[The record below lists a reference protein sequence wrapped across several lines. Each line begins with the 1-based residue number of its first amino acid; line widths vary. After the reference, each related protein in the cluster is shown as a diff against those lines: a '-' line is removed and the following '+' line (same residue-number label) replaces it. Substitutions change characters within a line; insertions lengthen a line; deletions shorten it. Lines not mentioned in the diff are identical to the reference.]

1 VGKKPP
7 SPQPNLIVNRSLES
21 APIQASTRSQKGAA
35 TSHGKRVT
43 RIVVDTFYQ
52 RLSSRAATLDELLS
66 GAFDTSISAPGDAPK
81 SDPDLAA
88 RRLGAWRQSSA
99 AGDSALF
106 TRRLARDNLS
116 PACIERR
123 LAAAQRDA
131 AAPYPR
137 WVDDSIWI
145 EAALQSE
152 SKSGVTPA
160 YPFEDLFVALVERA
174 EAFAW
179 SDLAVHVSSKFHC
192 TARAS
197 LRNALLAAVSELC
210 APALY
215 ERFAKMRNEPDS
227 QSGKPSRGHE
237 ATAIYCEFIAT
248 MRSGGFR
255 ILFEDK
261 PVLLRLIAILTRQ
274 WIDVTREFVIRL
286 AADLPAICHD
296 LIPDSPVDQV
306 VDVVSD
312 ISDPHN
318 DGRCV
323 LIVHFAGGARIV
335 YKPKDVRID
344 LAWCGLVERLNG
356 AGAPVTLKTARSLAR
371 DSYGWTEYIEH
382 TGCADLRGCEIFF
395 RRAGAWL
402 ALLHCFAA
410 TDMHQEN
417 LIAAGDHPVPIDL
430 ETILQPSPEEHKVR
444 EPEAAA
450 FDAAMD
456 IIGNSV
462 MTVGLLPAYGRSVDN
477 NVFAM
482 GGMTADWGARIVVKW
497 NNLNSDAM
505 RPAKVEEPS
514 ASTPNLPHVDGRYAK
529 LTDHSE
535 SFVAGFTDYAHFLA
549 RQVRD
554 GNVPALLESF
564 AGLLVRKVVR
574 PTRFYYMLLRRLKNH
589 RSMTDGI
596 VWSAQADFMARLAD
610 WDKENDPLWPL
621 QKAERAALTLLNVPY
636 FVTPSD
642 DTTIRDLYGTSVQTT
657 AIPGLER
664 ARARLEAF
672 DQTEIAW
679 QVEVIRQNIAKP
691 PQATPHP
698 ADDESVNAS
707 TRAIN
712 DKAGF
717 KAEAGKIAAEL
728 ARHAIRRDSSAAWI
742 GLDWLGDSDV
752 AQLVCLGP
760 DLYNGASG
768 IAVFLG
774 AHAALT
780 ADEGS
785 AQLAHAA
792 LAHIRRNLNSRN
804 APRFARSLGIGAAT
818 GLGSVVYALA
828 VTAKCLDDHRL
839 RGDAERAAQLFTD
852 ELIAADKQL
861 DVMGGAAGAVL
872 TLLRLY
878 RDTQSDDVLGRAIR
892 CGEHLLLQD
901 RLGPEGR
908 RSWIGQGFGGSPLN
922 GMSHGAAGFAYALAS
937 LAAASRRDEFAAA
950 AAECIGFEDAS
961 YDAEH
966 HNWPDLRGGSQF
978 QWPCQWCHG
987 APGIGLARLATARR
1001 IASHAELQVGLDAA
1015 HLNDDIAK
1023 AVEGVKRAR
1032 PAQLDT
1038 LCCGTLGGVEF
1049 LCEAADRV
1057 SGREIG
1063 ELALQRLTAV
1073 LDRSAASGDYRWNSG
1088 NRRFNLG
1095 LFRGL
1100 AGVGY
1105 TILRRLDPSL
1115 PNVLIWE

>member
-1 VGKKPP
+1 
-7 SPQPNLIVNRSLES
+7 
-21 APIQASTRSQKGAA
+21 
-35 TSHGKRVT
+35 
-43 RIVVDTFYQ
+43 VDTFY
-52 RLSSRAATLDELLS
+52 RHLSSRAATLDELLS
-66 GAFDTSISAPGDAPK
+66 DAFDIPIGAPGDVAK
-81 SDPDLAA
+81 EAAAKGNPDLAA
-88 RRLGAWRQSSA
+88 RRLAAWRQSSA
-99 AGDSALF
+99 AGDPALF

-123 LAAAQRDA
+123 LAAAQRSA
-131 AAPYPR
+131 GASCPL
-137 WVDDSIWI
+137 WVEDSIWI
-145 EAALQSE
+145 EAALQSASE
-152 SKSGVTPA
+152 SKLGITPA
-160 YPFEDLFVALVERA
+160 YPFEDLFVPLIESA

-179 SDLAVHVSSKFHC
+179 SDLAAPISSKFNY

-215 ERFAKMRNEPDS
+215 ERFAKTRNESDS
-227 QSGKPSRGHE
+227 QSGNPSGQDE
-237 ATAIYCEFIAT
+237 GTAIYREFVST
-248 MRSGGFR
+248 MRNGGFR

-261 PVLLRLIAILTRQ
+261 PVLLRLIALLTRQ
-274 WIDVTREFVIRL
+274 WIDATREFVTRL
-286 AADLPAICHD
+286 AADLPAIRHD
-296 LIPDSPVDQV
+296 LVPDSPADEV

-323 LIVHFAGGARIV
+323 LIVHFAGVTRIV
-335 YKPKDVRID
+335 YKPKDVRVD
-344 LAWCGLVERLNG
+344 LAWRDLVERLNG

-371 DSYGWTEYIEH
+371 DGYGWTEYIEH

-462 MTVGLLPAYGRSVDN
+462 MTVGLLPAYGRSADN

-505 RPAKVEEPS
+505 RPAKVEEPG
-514 ASTPNLPHVDGRYAK
+514 AGTPNLPHVDGRYAK

-535 SFVAGFTDYAHFLA
+535 SFVAGFADYANFLA
-549 RQVRD
+549 CQVRD
-554 GNVPALLESF
+554 GNVPALLEGFGS
-564 AGLLVRKVVR
+564 LPVRKVVR

-596 VWSAQADFMARLAD
+596 VWSAQADFVARLAD
-610 WDKENDPLWPL
+610 WDKENDSLWPL
-621 QKAERAALTLLNVPY
+621 QKSERAALVSLNVPY

-642 DTTIRDLYGTSVQTT
+642 DTTIRDLCGISVQTA

-672 DQTEIAW
+672 DEAEIAW
-679 QVEVIRQNIAKP
+679 QIEVIRQNIAKP
-691 PQATPHP
+691 PQ
-698 ADDESVNAS
+698 S
-707 TRAIN
+707 TRRLAGDDSADASARAIT
-712 DKAGF
+712 DKTVF
-717 KAEAGKIAAEL
+717 KAEAGKIATEL
-728 ARHAIRRDSSAAWI
+728 ARYAIRRGFSAAWI

-768 IAVFLG
+768 IAVFLA
-774 AHAALT
+774 AHAAVT

-792 LAHIRRNLNSRN
+792 LAHIRRNLNGRN

-828 VTAKCLDDHRL
+828 VTAKCLGDHQLRL
-839 RGDAERAAQLFTD
+839 DAERAALLFTD
-852 ELIAADKQL
+852 ELIGADKQL

-872 TLLRLY
+872 ALLRLH
-878 RDTQSDDVLGRAIR
+878 RDTQSDDVLARAIR
-892 CGEHLLLQD
+892 CGEHLLRQD
-901 RLGPEGR
+901 RLGPQGR
-908 RSWIGQGFGGSPLN
+908 RSWIGQGFGVTPLN

-937 LAAASRRDEFAAA
+937 LAAASHGDEFAAA

-961 YDAEH
+961 YDAKH

-1001 IASHAELQVGLDAA
+1001 IAGHAELRAELDAA
-1015 HLNDDIAK
+1015 HLNSDIAK
-1023 AVEGVKRAR
+1023 AVEGVKRAW

-1057 SGREIG
+1057 SGREMG
-1063 ELALQRLTAV
+1063 ELALQRLRAV
-1073 LDRSAASGDYRWNSG
+1073 LDGSAANGDYRWNSG

-1105 TILRRLDPSL
+1105 TLLRRLDPSL